1 MLIITGEQIAKRSV
15 PLGSPKPAVVVDLAK
30 LGTLVRGG
38 GVGVDDAL
46 LLNDAGAQADVLAG
60 VLLAQAS
67 ERINCRMQIVAQ
79 DYTVALNQN

>member
-67 ERINCRMQIVAQ
+67 ERINCRLHQNKMQIV
-79 DYTVALNQN
+79 T